1 MVRFPAEW
9 EEQSFVQYTFPHK
22 NSDWAYMYAEV
33 ENCFVNIINTTA
45 EYVPVLVVCHSVDE
59 VKSLFNNT
67 STFPIYCVQ
76 ADSNDTWA
84 RDHAAITVYEDGK
97 PVLLDFVFNGWGQ
110 KFEAGLDNQIT
121 QTLSQS
127 VFLNT
132 KIKNIDFVLEG
143 GSIESDGEGT
153 LLTTTECLLSK
164 FRNPDKSK
172 RAISAL
178 LKKQFGAGK
187 ILWLDH
193 GYLAGDDTDSHIDT
207 LARMCNTNTIAY
219 VKCEDE
225 TDEHYAALVDME
237 EQLQK
242 FTNAKDEAY
251 NLVALP
257 WPDACFDEDGQ
268 RLPATYANFLIVNGA
283 VLVPTYGVA
292 QDEEAIHIIQSIFA
306 DRKAIGVNCR
316 PLIEQHGS
324 LHCIS
329 MQYPKGVNL
338 NI

>member
-45 EYVPVLVVCHSVDE
+45 QFVPALVVCQSIDK
-59 VKSLFNNT
+59 VKALFKSKT
-67 STFPIYCVQ
+67 TFPIYFVQ

-84 RDHAAITVYEDGK
+84 RDHGAISVFEEDK

-121 QTLSQS
+121 QALTQTVLSN
-127 VFLNT
+127 L
-132 KIKNIDFVLEG
+132 KIKSLDFVLEG
-143 GSIESDGEGT
+143 GSVESDGEGT

-164 FRNPDKSK
+164 FRNPDMSK

-178 LKKQFGAGK
+178 LKKQFGVSK

-207 LARMCNTNTIAY
+207 LARICNSNTIAY

-225 TDEHYAALVDME
+225 ADEHYAALVDME

-242 FTNAKDEAY
+242 FTNAKGEAY

-283 VLVPTYGVA
+283 VLVPTYGLP
-292 QDEEAIHIIQSIFA
+292 QDEEAINIIQSVFPE
-306 DRKAIGVNCR
+306 RKVIGVNCR

-324 LHCIS
+324 LHCVS
-329 MQYPKGVNL
+329 MQYPKGIELTV
-338 NI
+338 